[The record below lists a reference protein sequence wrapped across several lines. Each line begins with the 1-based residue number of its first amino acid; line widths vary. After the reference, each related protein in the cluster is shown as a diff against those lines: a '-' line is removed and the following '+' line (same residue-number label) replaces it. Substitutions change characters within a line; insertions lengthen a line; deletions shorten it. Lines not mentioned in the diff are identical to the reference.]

1 MDQEIW
7 DQLCARLRSYV
18 NPSEFQTWFEPLS
31 MKIEGEQLVLLVPNH
46 FFAQWIQDRY
56 QQVVLE
62 AIRQTT
68 GSPMSLSFET
78 TQDLTPVVHSISSNE
93 RNQPISL
100 LNQRYKFNNFVV
112 GPCNELAFA
121 ASQAVACEPGKQY
134 NPLFL
139 FGGAG
144 LGKTHL
150 LIAAGNEIIERF
162 PGKRV
167 QYCSSEMFANEL
179 IQAVRF
185 DSIAAFRD
193 RYRMVDCLL
202 LDDVHFIS
210 GRERTQE
217 EFFHTFNSLFDAG
230 KQIILTSDKMP
241 RDIAS
246 LEKRLTSRFEWGL
259 LADMQPPDKETMV
272 AILLKK
278 AAEKGIDLSREVAF
292 MLASQPES
300 NVRVLEGY
308 LNRVVA
314 VSRFQQCEVT
324 PDLVNRIMGPLV
336 GERKVTI
343 DEIIKAVAAH
353 YGVQESDIKGSRKTR
368 DITVP
373 RQVAMYLSRNLTGA
387 SFPEIGKA
395 FGNKD
400 HSTVVKGVQKIKRQL
415 GTDHDLAARVRAL
428 DWSLR
433 ERGKSRDS
441 WLEIGGDKKSG
452 ELGG

>member
-1 MDQEIW
+1 MRKSDTE
-7 DQLCARLRSYV
+7 ARQ
-18 NPSEFQTWFEPLS
+18 PT
-31 MKIEGEQLVLLVPNH
+31 
-46 FFAQWIQDRY
+46 
-56 QQVVLE
+56 
-62 AIRQTT
+62 
-68 GSPMSLSFET
+68 
-78 TQDLTPVVHSISSNE
+78 SI
-93 RNQPISL
+93 

-121 ASQAVACEPGKQY
+121 ACQAVASDPGKQY
-134 NPLFL
+134 NPLFI

-150 LIAAGNEIIERF
+150 LIAAGNEIMERF
-162 PGKRV
+162 PGRRV
-167 QYCSSEMFANEL
+167 HYCSSEIFGNEL

-185 DSIAAFRD
+185 DSIAAFRE

-217 EFFHTFNSLFDAG
+217 EFFHTFNALFEAG
-230 KQIILTSDKMP
+230 KQIMVTSDKMP

-246 LEKRLTSRFEWGL
+246 LEKRLCTRFEWGL

-278 AAEKGIDLSREVAF
+278 ASEKGMDLSREVAF

-324 PDLVNRIMGPLV
+324 ADLVNRIMGPLL
-336 GERKVTI
+336 GERKITV
-343 DEIIKAVAAH
+343 EEVIKAVAAH
-353 YGVQESDIKGSRKTR
+353 YGVQEADLKGSRKTR
-368 DITVP
+368 EVTVP
-373 RQVAMYLSRNLTGA
+373 RQVAMYLARNLTGS

-400 HSTVVKGVQKIKRQL
+400 HSTVVKGVQKIKKQL
-415 GTDHDLAARVRAL
+415 GSDHEMAGRVRAL

-433 ERGKSRDS
+433 ERGKNSQP
-441 WLEIGGDKKSG
+441 WLSDGGKNGAQKKA
-452 ELGG
+452 